1 MTTRQATPM
10 AHDTND
16 ALLGHK
22 GMRELLQRF
31 RVTGAKPFKLDD
43 YGTSNPVPD
52 LVDKARAPA
61 LLRQGVDQLSDLQET
76 FYASSTWSML
86 IVFQAMDAA
95 GKDSTIKHVM
105 TGVNP
110 QGVAVTSF
118 KQPGPEDL
126 AHDFLWRINR
136 ALPARGMIGI
146 FNRSHYEE
154 VLVTRVHPEILA
166 RQHLPPTLNGGKKFW
181 DHRLSDIAGFERH
194 LARQGTRVLK
204 FFLHVGRD
212 EQKRRFLDRL
222 DEPAKNWKF
231 SPTDLQERDRWDDYM
246 KAYEAAIGATAT
258 EEAPWFVVPA
268 DQKWFMRLV
277 VVAAVVEA
285 LRDLDLAPPAV
296 SAATEKLFADARK
309 ALEKE

>member
-1 MTTRQATPM
+1 M

-16 ALLGHK
+16 TPLGRKEISDLLD
-22 GMRELLQRF
+22 RF
-31 RVTGAKPFKLDD
+31 RVTGAKAFKLKD

-61 LLRQGVDQLSDLQET
+61 LLQQGVDQLSNLQENL
-76 FYASSTWSML
+76 YANASWSL
-86 IVFQAMDAA
+86 LLVFQAMDAA

-110 QGVAVTSF
+110 QGVTVTAF

-166 RQHLPPTLNGGKKFW
+166 RQHMPPSLTGGKKFW

-194 LARQGTRVLK
+194 LARQGTLVLK

-212 EQKRRFLDRL
+212 EQKRRFLARL
-222 DEPAKNWKF
+222 EEPAKNWKF
-231 SPTDLQERDRWDDYM
+231 SPTDLQERDRWDEYM
-246 KAYEAAIGATAT
+246 KAYEAAIGATST

-277 VVAAVVEA
+277 VVAAVVHA
-285 LRDLDLAPPAV
+285 LRGLDLSPPAV
-296 SAATEKLFADARK
+296 SPETERLFADARK

>member
-1 MTTRQATPM
+1 M

-16 ALLGHK
+16 AQLSDKEVRDLLD
-22 GMRELLQRF
+22 RF
-31 RVTGAKPFKLDD
+31 RVTGAKTFKLKD

-52 LVDKARAPA
+52 LVDKARAPS
-61 LLRQGVDQLSDLQET
+61 LLRQGVDQLSELQET
-76 FYASSTWSML
+76 LYASATWSVL
-86 IVFQAMDAA
+86 LVFQAMDAA

-166 RQHLPPTLNGGKKFW
+166 RQRLPPTLTGGKKFW

-212 EQKRRFLDRL
+212 EQKQRFLARL

-258 EEAPWFVVPA
+258 EDAPWFVVPA

-277 VVAAVVEA
+277 VVAAIVEA
-285 LRDLDLAPPAV
+285 LRDLDLSPPMI
-296 SAATEKLFADARK
+296 SPETEKLFVEARK